1 MATPHPSRAVKLF
14 GTETL
19 DPVSRKLR
27 AGALTAE
34 LDNGMLRYIR
44 IGDAEVLRAIAF
56 LVRDENWGTFAP
68 RIENLKVEESADR
81 FSVTYEATCAD
92 AKRSIRYQAVITG
105 SAAGKLS
112 FAAEA
117 TPETDFLT
125 NRTGFVVL
133 HPLVGVAGKPLT
145 VEHVDGRIVQSE
157 FPAIV
162 NPDCPFRDIRALTHE
177 VAPGLKAKVT
187 MTGDT
192 FEMEDHR
199 NWTDASFKT
208 YVRPLALPWPY
219 TLKKGERF
227 KQEVT
232 LALEGSLPKPAVA
245 GAAKSVSI
253 TIGGP
258 SGVMPAIGSGVLA
271 EEATHAVAAAD
282 LVKAAGL
289 KYLVCQIDGRQADFA
304 AALPHYREL
313 GRKTGAA
320 IELEI
325 ILPGTGSPKDELGAI
340 AKAVASSGL
349 KPSAI
354 AVSPAVDLKAVLPGS
369 PRPPAPPDAEIYAA
383 ARASFPGVR
392 LGGGMFSYFTELNRK
407 PPLANLLDFVTH
419 TTCPIV
425 HAADDV
431 SVMETLEALPY
442 VIGSTKALAKGK
454 PYRLGPSGIAAR
466 DNPYGKATSANPDN
480 GRVCLA
486 KMDPRQRGLFGAAW
500 TLGYASIFANGGL
513 EALALGSPT
522 GPSGMIY
529 RRTSEAQPYFDSV
542 GGRSVY
548 PAYHVIA
555 GLAHASNRPRLAVEC
570 SSPTTVATI
579 AFEVRDGVHLWLS
592 NLTAHLITVA
602 VSGLVG
608 EGGTIVVLDESVF
621 TDACADPDWI
631 ELAATPVERPG
642 SVSLPGY
649 GVARIATAKQ

>member
-1 MATPHPSRAVKLF
+1 MVESNPSRAVKLF

-19 DPVSRKLR
+19 DPVPRKLK
-27 AGALTAE
+27 AGALSAE
-34 LDNGMLRYIR
+34 LDSGMLRYIR
-44 IGDAEVLRAIAF
+44 IGDVEVLRAIAF

-68 RIENLKVEESADR
+68 KIENLKVEETADR
-81 FSVTYEATCAD
+81 FAVSYDATCAD
-92 AKRSIRYQAVITG
+92 AKRSIRYRSTIAG
-105 SAAGKLS
+105 SADGKLS

-117 TPETDFLT
+117 MPETDVLT

-133 HPLVGVAGKPLT
+133 HPLAGVAGRPLT
-145 VEHVDGRIVQSE
+145 IEHVDGRIVKSE
-157 FPAIV
+157 FPAVI

-177 VAPGLKAKVT
+177 ALPGVMAKVT

-219 TLKKGERF
+219 TLTKGDTF
-227 KQEVT
+227 HQAVT
-232 LALEGSLPKPAVA
+232 LELSGPLPKSAIA
-245 GAAKSVSI
+245 GGAKTV
-253 TIGGP
+253 TVTVGGK

-271 EEATHAVAAAD
+271 EEAAHANAAAD
-282 LVKAAGL
+282 LIKAAGL

-304 AALPHYREL
+304 AALPHYRDL
-313 GRKTGAA
+313 GAKTGAA

-325 ILPGTGSPKDELGAI
+325 VLPGTASPKDEIGAI
-340 AKAVASSGL
+340 AKAVQQAGIT
-349 KPSAI
+349 PAAI

-369 PRPPAPPDAEIYAA
+369 PRPPAPLDAEIYAA
-383 ARASFPGVR
+383 ARAAFPGVR

-407 PPLANLLDFVTH
+407 PPLAEALDFVTH

-442 VIGSTKALAKGK
+442 VIDSTKALAKGK

-486 KMDPRQRGLFGAAW
+486 KLDPRQRGIFGAAW
-500 TLGYASIFANGGL
+500 TLGYASIFANGAL

-529 RRTSEAQPYFDSV
+529 RKTSDAQPYFDGV
-542 GGRSVY
+542 AASVY
-548 PAYHVIA
+548 PVYHIVAALARVA
-555 GLAHASNRPRLAVEC
+555 GKARLETG
-570 SSPTTVATI
+570 SSHNSTVAAI
-579 AFEVRDGVHLWLS
+579 AFEDGGGKHLWLA
-592 NLTAHLITVA
+592 NLTAETVSVGIDGLSGSGEVTVFDETTFDAATRDAGWLGKAGETVA
-602 VSGLVG
+602 NAGSITLTRYSVVRVVSG
-608 EGGTIVVLDESVF
+608 
-621 TDACADPDWI
+621 
-631 ELAATPVERPG
+631 
-642 SVSLPGY
+642 
-649 GVARIATAKQ
+649 

>member
-1 MATPHPSRAVKLF
+1 MVESKPSRAVKLF

-19 DPVSRKLR
+19 DPISRKLK

-44 IGDAEVLRAIAF
+44 IGETEVLRAIAF
-56 LVRDENWGTFAP
+56 LVRDENWGTFTP
-68 RIENLKVEESADR
+68 KIENLKVDEAADR
-81 FSVTYEATCAD
+81 FTVSYDATCSD
-92 AKRSIRYQAVITG
+92 AKRSIRYHSTITG
-105 SAAGKLS
+105 SADGKLS
-112 FAAEA
+112 FATEA
-117 TPETDFLT
+117 TPETDVLT

-133 HPLVGVAGKPLT
+133 HPLAGVAGRPLT
-145 VEHVDGRIVQSE
+145 IEHVDGRVVKSE
-157 FPAIV
+157 FPAII

-177 VAPGLKAKVT
+177 ALPGVRAKVT

-219 TLKKGERF
+219 TLKKGESFR
-227 KQEVT
+227 QAVT
-232 LALEGSLPKPAVA
+232 LELSGPMPKPALS
-245 GAAKSVSI
+245 GAAKSV
-253 TIGGP
+253 TVEIGGKA
-258 SGVMPAIGSGVLA
+258 GTMPAIGSGVLA
-271 EEATHAVAAAD
+271 EEAAHANAAAD

-289 KYLVCQIDGRQADFA
+289 KYLVCQIDGRQSDFA
-304 AALPHYREL
+304 AALPHYRDL
-313 GRKTGAA
+313 GAKSGAA

-325 ILPGTGSPKDELGAI
+325 ILQGIGAPKDELGAI
-340 AKAVASSGL
+340 AKAVAAVGL

-383 ARASFPGVR
+383 ARAAFPGVR
-392 LGGGMFSYFTELNRK
+392 LGGGMCSYFTELNRK
-407 PPLANLLDFVTH
+407 PPLAEALDFVTH

-442 VIGSTKALAKGK
+442 VINSTKALAKGK

-466 DNPYGKATSANPDN
+466 DNPYGKATSANPGN

-486 KMDPRQRGLFGAAW
+486 KMDPRQRGIFGAAW
-500 TLGYASIFANGGL
+500 TLGYAAIFANGGL

-529 RRTSEAQPYFDSV
+529 RKTSDAQPYFD
-542 GGRSVY
+542 GAGAGSVY
-548 PAYHVIA
+548 PAYHVVSA
-555 GLAHASNRPRLAVEC
+555 LAHASGQERFSAV
-570 SSPTTVATI
+570 SSDPSLISAI
-579 AFEVRDGVHLWLS
+579 AYRSDSGTHLWIANITS
-592 NLTAHLITVA
+592 HPITVA

-608 EGGTIVVLDESVF
+608 EHGTVAVLDEASF
-621 TDACADPDWI
+621 ADASKDARWI
-631 ELAATPVERPG
+631 DLAAVPVDRPG
-642 SVSLPGY
+642 SITLAGY
-649 GVARIATAKQ
+649 SVARIAMGG